1 MTQQQNDNDEH
12 NYLLRMNEE
21 LQKRRAK
28 AKAEAMAEL
37 GDILV
42 ETKRYLSDG
51 AFEMARRSADQLRET
66 MLFGDVVELFYQF
79 KETFGCNSCGK
90 RMEGLAFRKDSLTWI
105 RPHLCGD
112 CEQKIQA
119 QEKAKRARSYRNF
132 VEYNLENILKMIG
145 VEELLLDASYN
156 DFPEEIIEQCRRSFS
171 GKHGIYAFG
180 EVGVGKSWLA
190 VAYLKELIWDL
201 NVSKQPAD
209 QRLNFIPDF
218 RQLFRF
224 IYVPSLLAEIKN
236 TYDKNNDETE
246 KQIISEYTRIP
257 VLVLDDL
264 ATETPNAWVRERLN
278 TIIYYRDAR
287 KLKTIYTSNM
297 GLDELSERLDERITS
312 RIRQHCE
319 IINLT
324 GPDRRRL

>member
-1 MTQQQNDNDEH
+1 MKQRHIDSDEH

-21 LQKRRAK
+21 LQKRRSK
-28 AKAEAMAEL
+28 AKAEAMVEL
-37 GDILV
+37 GGILV
-42 ETKRYLSDG
+42 EIERYLSDG
-51 AFEMARRSADQLRET
+51 AFEMARRSADKLRET
-66 MLFGDVVELFYQF
+66 MLFSDVVELFHQF
-79 KETFGCNSCGK
+79 KETFGCNNCGK
-90 RMEGLAFRKDSLTWI
+90 TMEGLAFRKDTLTWI

-112 CEQKIQA
+112 CERKDQA
-119 QEKAKRARSYRNF
+119 YEKAKQARSYRNF
-132 VEYNLENILKMIG
+132 VEYNLVNILKMIG
-145 VEELLLDASYN
+145 VEELLLNASYD
-156 DFPEEIIEQCRRSFS
+156 DFPQEIIEQCRRSFS

-190 VAYLKELIWDL
+190 VAYLKELIKDH
-201 NVSKQPAD
+201 NTSEQPANS
-209 QRLNFIPDF
+209 RLNFMPDF

-224 IYVPSLLAEIKN
+224 IYVPSLLSEIKN

-246 KQIISEYTRIP
+246 KQIISEYTHIP

-287 KLKTIYTSNM
+287 KLKTIYTSNK

-319 IINLT
+319 IIHLT
-324 GPDRRRL
+324 GPDRRML